1 MGSEH
6 YSFNV
11 NLLVVKIKFWTAL
24 VNVVFS
30 YYGYVRKKANN
41 FRAGCEALS
50 VGLAK
55 QDQE

>member
-24 VNVVFS
+24 VNVVFKL
-30 YYGYVRKKANN
+30 RKSGLSIFNPLRIMSIFFFLVKDANL
-41 FRAGCEALS
+41 GM
-50 VGLAK
+50 
-55 QDQE
+55 